1 MQLWFD
7 LRMCS
12 YTGIGICITRRL
24 FVHSFILGKNIV
36 FGNRREIDKRYRRVY
51 RAREST
57 VRRSS
62 YLTRETCRWG
72 SEIGFNITR
81 RPFIHSFILGKNM
94 VFADRRAI
102 KKDREE
108 FIERERVQL
117 EGRATQSG
125 KLVDGNRESTSVSL
139 GDLWAMHS
147 SYVHPRKNVVF
158 GDRREIEKRE
168 GRVRREREREK
179 VQLEGRSTQSGKLVD
194 DDGIYI

>member
-1 MQLWFD
+1 
-7 LRMCS
+7 MCS

-72 SEIGFNITR
+72 SEIGFSITR

-94 VFADRRAI
+94 VFADRREI

-117 EGRATQSG
+117 EGRATYLVRETCRWESG
-125 KLVDGNRESTSVSL
+125 INFCFTRRPL
-139 GDLWAMHS
+139 GHAFILRS
-147 SYVHPRKNVVF
+147 SQ
-158 GDRREIEKRE
+158 EKC
-168 GRVRREREREK
+168 
-179 VQLEGRSTQSGKLVD
+179 SFWW
-194 DDGIYI
+194 